1 MNIPCDINRISSS
14 IPIKPCYLYYR
25 YITFVTGF
33 FGFAT
38 IFIEFNYAMSA
49 LWRHQ
54 I

>member
-1 MNIPCDINRISSS
+1 MNIPCDINRIQNTN
-14 IPIKPCYLYYR
+14 PDKPCYLHYR
-25 YITFVTGF
+25 YITFVAGF
-33 FGFAT
+33 IGFVT